1 MYKRKIKYTDY
12 NGTEREEDFY
22 FNLTQSEVI
31 EMEAEADGGLAEK
44 LMSIVHAKDGAV
56 IMKVLK
62 NFILKSYGEKSS
74 DGRYF
79 DKSEEISRKFE
90 HSEAYNVFFM
100 EMCTNADAAAQ
111 FIQHVLPFN
120 DDQRKE
126 LAVKVSEIQ
135 DSIK

>member
-22 FNLTQSEVI
+22 FNLTQSEI
-31 EMEAEADGGLAEK
+31 LEMQADADGDLADK
-44 LMSIVHAKDGAV
+44 LMSIVNAKDGAV
-56 IMKVLK
+56 IMRVFKD
-62 NFILKSYGEKSS
+62 FILKSYGEKSS

-79 DKSEEISRKFE
+79 DKSEEISRRFE

-100 EMCTNADAAAQ
+100 EICTDAEAASA

-126 LAVKVSEIQ
+126 LQSKVSEIK
-135 DSIK
+135 SNT